1 MGEEARFEIMV
12 DGRYMATYNGESA
25 VFDSYREVAI
35 WLDTR
40 MYSAPC
46 EEKEA

>member
-25 VFDSYREVAI
+25 VFDSYREAA
-35 WLDTR
+35 TR